1 MSGYQDDIQDCL
13 GMVDLS
19 IKELGG
25 NSRSILA
32 TRDVNVAFHRKV
44 SSWLRERGY
53 ITVSKR
59 GCYVTE
65 KYEDLAGLKEALE
78 KKYKV
83 KRTKALPLL
92 SQKFN
97 RRARSTRTMVGK
109 KQSKKDLNN
118 TNNEEEIGD
127 NGDTEVV
134 TFFGETIPV
143 AEGILLWGADY
154 ADIDFEN

>member
-1 MSGYQDDIQDCL
+1 MNSQDDIQDCL

-65 KYEDLAGLKEALE
+65 KYADLAGLKEALE
-78 KKYKV
+78 KKGYHQKSTNFSKYLIFLFLV
-83 KRTKALPLL
+83 QSQTLQTPPLAQPQIQTPFKIHQNCCWKKTK
-92 SQKFN
+92 
-97 RRARSTRTMVGK
+97 
-109 KQSKKDLNN
+109 
-118 TNNEEEIGD
+118 
-127 NGDTEVV
+127 
-134 TFFGETIPV
+134 
-143 AEGILLWGADY
+143 
-154 ADIDFEN
+154 

>member
-1 MSGYQDDIQDCL
+1 MTSQDDIQDCL

-65 KYEDLAGLKEALE
+65 KYGDLAGLKEALE
-78 KKYKV
+78 KKFKV
-83 KRTKALPLL
+83 KRTKPLPLL
-92 SQKFN
+92 SHKFK
-97 RRARSTRTMVGK
+97 RRTKSTRTVVGK
-109 KQSKKDLNN
+109 KQSKRDSTLD
-118 TNNEEEIGD
+118 ES
-127 NGDTEVV
+127 
-134 TFFGETIPV
+134 FGEANELGGSSITIFGESV
-143 AEGILLWGADY
+143 WIDEGILVWGVDY
-154 ADIDFEN
+154 ADVEIDS